1 MRGSR
6 ECDQVYC
13 FIVSGCFQW
22 ARMRAGYAN
31 QKRCII
37 VDAEYRHRPS
47 EVPWRSGRNIFIIYY
62 FFFDIR
68 VSVLHACTGPSPPVF
83 FFTGYTAPILYD
95 EVRSWNKRCRTV
107 LNLMKGPY

>member
-1 MRGSR
+1 
-6 ECDQVYC
+6 
-13 FIVSGCFQW
+13 
-22 ARMRAGYAN
+22 MRAGYAN

-37 VDAEYRHRPS
+37 VNAEYRHRPS
-47 EVPWRSGRNIFIIYY
+47 EVPWRSGRNIFIIY
-62 FFFDIR
+62 FFFFR
-68 VSVLHACTGPSPPVF
+68 HSRFRFARLHWPLSSCFF